1 MAEKDPKKASEEK
14 KQPSKP
20 KEEAPKEQ
28 EKKTE
33 PVNPYEE
40 GTKSY
45 LVAKALIAGE
55 VNRGKVA
62 REVGVSLNTIYNITR
77 DLSIHGYTLAIQQN
91 KNKSGFST
99 LPSNTQ
105 PSNTVNLT
113 HGKGSKEGSES
124 GKEGGSLSDQGGNE
138 GESDSVVSENN
149 LAQSGKISSESG
161 STVTPA
167 DLKETVKRRAR

>member
-1 MAEKDPKKASEEK
+1 MAQRAR
-14 KQPSKP
+14 
-20 KEEAPKEQ
+20 
-28 EKKTE
+28 
-33 PVNPYEE
+33 
-40 GTKSY
+40 KSY

-113 HGKGSKEGSES
+113 HGEGSKQGSES
-124 GKEGGSLSDQGGNE
+124 GSESDLTSNHGGNE
-138 GESDSVVSENN
+138 GESDSGASGKD
-149 LAQSGKISSESG
+149 LTQSGKSSTEGERTYSAAEVRREIQRTIAGLQGGSDAIQSG
-161 STVTPA
+161 SKTV
-167 DLKETVKRRAR
+167 